1 MNQPQENRFTDEAME
16 IARET
21 DLPDLLTSL
30 GYQVKRIGRYHTLA
44 EMDSIRIKN
53 RRTWFRYSEGRGGD
67 AISFLQRFENKS
79 FPEAVEY
86 LLAYHV
92 ATSSTSFASAQ
103 RRKLTRSA
111 AAPSPIEPAS
121 LGFDGNP
128 AKARDAPGSQK
139 AADNRKKAV
148 QEEEQP
154 VPFALPP
161 PHQDQ
166 RRVFAYLRKRGI
178 APQVIQGFIQAGLL
192 YEEAEHHNCVF
203 VGRDGAGSPVFA
215 SKRGTYDL
223 NGSGFKG
230 GVPGSDKEVAFRL
243 PGDPGND
250 AVLVFEA
257 PIDLM
262 SYCTLH
268 RDVTRNAVALNCLYD
283 GPLNTYLRE
292 NPNIRRIVL
301 CLDADGPGRQAAQR
315 MKGAYEAR
323 GYTVA
328 LNHPAQGKDWNEY
341 LQQRGQTQERRR

>member
-1 MNQPQENRFTDEAME
+1 MNQPQENRFTDEEME

-21 DLPDLLTSL
+21 DLPDLLKSL
-30 GYQVKRIGRYHTLA
+30 GYQVKRIGSYHTLG

-67 AISFLQRFENKS
+67 AISFLQRFEHKS

-86 LLAYHV
+86 LLAYH
-92 ATSSTSFASAQ
+92 
-103 RRKLTRSA
+103 
-111 AAPSPIEPAS
+111 
-121 LGFDGNP
+121 G
-128 AKARDAPGSQK
+128 KARDAPDPQK
-139 AADNRKKAV
+139 AAQSRKKAAK
-148 QEEEQP
+148 EKEQP
-154 VPFALPP
+154 VPFVLPP
-161 PHQDQ
+161 PNPDQ

-178 APQVIQGFIQAGLL
+178 ASQVIQGFIQAGLL
-192 YEEAEHHNCVF
+192 YEDAEHHNCVF
-203 VGRDGAGSPVFA
+203 VGRDGAGRPVFA

-268 RDVTRNAVALNCLYD
+268 RDVRRNAVALNCLYD

-315 MKGAYEAR
+315 MKKAYEAR
-323 GYTVA
+323 GYAVY
-328 LNHPAQGKDWNEY
+328 LNHPAQGKDWNEF
-341 LQQRGQTQERRR
+341 LQQRGHAQERRR

>member
-1 MNQPQENRFTDEAME
+1 MNQPQENRFTDAEME

-21 DLPDLLTSL
+21 DLPDLLESL
-30 GYQVKRIGRYHTLA
+30 GYQVKRIGSYHTVK

-79 FPEAVEY
+79 FQEAVEY
-86 LLAYHV
+86 LLAYH
-92 ATSSTSFASAQ
+92 
-103 RRKLTRSA
+103 
-111 AAPSPIEPAS
+111 
-121 LGFDGNP
+121 G
-128 AKARDAPGSQK
+128 KARDAPNSQK
-139 AADNRKKAV
+139 SVQSRKKVV
-148 QEEEQP
+148 QEEEKP

-161 PHQDQ
+161 PNPNQ
-166 RRVFAYLRKRGI
+166 RQVFAYLRKRGI
-178 APQVIQGFIQAGLL
+178 ASQVIQGFIQAGLL
-192 YEEAEHHNCVF
+192 YEDAEHHNCVF
-203 VGRDGAGSPVFA
+203 VGRDGVGTPVFA

-292 NPNIRRIVL
+292 NPNIRRIIL

-315 MKGAYEAR
+315 MKNTYEAK
-323 GYTVA
+323 GYSVA
-328 LNHPAQGKDWNEY
+328 LNHPAHGKDWNEY

>member
-1 MNQPQENRFTDEAME
+1 MKQPQENRFTDEEME
-16 IARET
+16 TVRDT
-21 DLPDLLTSL
+21 DLPDLLTAL
-30 GYQVKRIGRYHTLA
+30 GYQVKRIGSYHTLK

-86 LLAYHV
+86 LLSYH
-92 ATSSTSFASAQ
+92 S
-103 RRKLTRSA
+103 
-111 AAPSPIEPAS
+111 
-121 LGFDGNP
+121 
-128 AKARDAPGSQK
+128 KARDTPGFPK
-139 AADNRKKAV
+139 ADQSRKKTV
-148 QEEEQP
+148 QEEEPP

-161 PHQDQ
+161 PNGDQ

-178 APQVIQGFIQAGLL
+178 APQVIRGFIQAGLL

-223 NGSGFKG
+223 GGSGFKG

-268 RDVTRNAVALNCLYD
+268 RNVTRNAVALSCLYD
-283 GPLNTYLRE
+283 GPLTTYLRE
-292 NPNIRRIVL
+292 NPNIRRIIL

-315 MKGAYEAR
+315 MKDAYEAK
-323 GYTVA
+323 GYAVT
-328 LNHPAQGKDWNEY
+328 LNYPTQGKDWNEY
-341 LQQRGQTQERRR
+341 LQQRGQAQERGR

>member
-1 MNQPQENRFTDEAME
+1 MNQPQENRFTDEEME

-86 LLAYHV
+86 LLAYH
-92 ATSSTSFASAQ
+92 
-103 RRKLTRSA
+103 
-111 AAPSPIEPAS
+111 
-121 LGFDGNP
+121 G
-128 AKARDAPGSQK
+128 KARDAPGSQK

-315 MKGAYEAR
+315 MKDAYEAR